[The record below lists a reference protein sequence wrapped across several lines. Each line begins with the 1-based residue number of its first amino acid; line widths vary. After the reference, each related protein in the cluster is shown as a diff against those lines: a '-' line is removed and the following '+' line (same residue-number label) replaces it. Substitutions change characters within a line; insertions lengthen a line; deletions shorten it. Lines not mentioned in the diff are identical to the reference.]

1 MKILVDTNIILD
13 IILERQPF
21 FARSAQVLQTA
32 LQSNIKVYITAT
44 TVTDLYYIVRKA
56 KDKELALNFIK
67 ELLDFVDVSAVD
79 KSVILQALQLD
90 MTDFED
96 AIQASSAKSEAIQ
109 IIVTRN
115 EVDFAHSDLTV
126 YTPESFLNN
135 VTSQ

>member
-32 LQSNIKVYITAT
+32 LRSNIKMDITAT
-44 TVTDLYYIVRKA
+44 TITDLYYIVRKA

-67 ELLDFVDVSAVD
+67 ELLDFVDVAAVD
-79 KSVILQALQLD
+79 KSVILQALQLE

-96 AIQASSAKSEAIQ
+96 AIQASSAKSEEIQ
-109 IIVTRN
+109 IVVTRN
-115 EVDFAHSDLTV
+115 EVDFAHSNLTIH
-126 YTPESFLNN
+126 TPESFLNK
-135 VTSQ
+135 VASS